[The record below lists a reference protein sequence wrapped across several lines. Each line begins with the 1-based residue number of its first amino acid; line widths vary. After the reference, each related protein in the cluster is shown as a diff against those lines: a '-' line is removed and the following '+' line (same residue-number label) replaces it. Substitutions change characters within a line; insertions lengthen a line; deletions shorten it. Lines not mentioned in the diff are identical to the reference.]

1 MTGVRRCIGFLLFSF
16 LVLVPSS
23 ATAHSSS
30 VETNPDDGA
39 TLESLPAEATV
50 TFNEAPKTADVVLA
64 RPDGEIRK
72 LRAQVAGSTIR
83 VRLPTDGRPGRY
95 QLSYRVVSADGHPV
109 SGTIT
114 FTVAKGSAGTVTV
127 PVEPTPT
134 AEPTRGPFVAI
145 VIGVALLGV
154 AASVLVARSLRR

>member
-1 MTGVRRCIGFLLFSF
+1 MTGVRRCIGLLLVTF

-23 ATAHSSS
+23 AIAHSNS

-50 TFNEAPKTADVVLA
+50 TFNEALKTADVVLA
-64 RPDGEIRK
+64 RPDGQVRK
-72 LRAQVAGSTIR
+72 LSTQVVGSTIR
-83 VRLPTDGRPGRY
+83 VRLPADGPPGRY

-109 SGTIT
+109 SDTIT
-114 FTVAKGSAGTVTV
+114 FTVAKGSAGTATA

-154 AASVLVARSLRR
+154 AAAVLVARSLRR